1 MKVIYMQPTIERMS
15 HGKAR
20 EVEDLIAS
28 GQIKKTEQQIIY
40 LLTIIQDDDTAST
53 TIQTEV

>member
-1 MKVIYMQPTIERMS
+1 MKVIYMQPTIELMS

-28 GQIKKTEQQIIY
+28 GQIKKTEEGINY
-40 LLTIIQDDDTAST
+40 LLTIIEDEDTGST
-53 TIQTEV
+53 TIQEQV